1 MSRVSV
7 GGEVDVVY
15 VYECMQWVC
24 IVFASRAGWGGS
36 VWRGVGG
43 RWRVDVVW
51 RVEGWSSR
59 LAGWLALALSPPLL
73 LSSLAL
79 TLALSASPAKQP
91 SLSGDGLGSSF

>member
-1 MSRVSV
+1 MSYVCMSV
-7 GGEVDVVY
+7 CSGCVLFSRRGQAGVVACGEVW
-15 VYECMQWVC
+15 E
-24 IVFASRAGWGGS
+24 
-36 VWRGVGG
+36 G